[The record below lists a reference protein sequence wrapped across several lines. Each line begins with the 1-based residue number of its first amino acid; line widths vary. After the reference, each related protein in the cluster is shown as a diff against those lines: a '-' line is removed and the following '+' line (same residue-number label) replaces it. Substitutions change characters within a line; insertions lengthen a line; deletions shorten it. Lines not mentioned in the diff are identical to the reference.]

1 MNKEENKNKHSSLML
16 IVGIMLLLVLVV
28 AFSVGGVLAR
38 FTQTENRDGSG
49 GVAMAGVE
57 KLQLCEHE
65 TKLYTNKEDILR
77 EGKMYY
83 LDYTSKKVAGDEY
96 SHSYNKALPGVNV
109 PKDTF
114 IELKIKSEVSYE
126 LYLEVVEVIPNI
138 VLDGEE
144 TEDKAVAVTIDSDR
158 WTPTGKANEYKY
170 KEVFRAGNE
179 YDWFYDT
186 NIKDDSKQKV
196 IWILKDNEFEV
207 SEYYRGDS
215 FTITFKI
222 QLKQVY

>member
-1 MNKEENKNKHSSLML
+1 MNKKEIKSKSSSLML
-16 IVGIMLLLVLVV
+16 IVGIMLLLVLVI

-38 FTQTENRDGSG
+38 YSQTENGNGSA
-49 GVAMAGVE
+49 GVAMAGVD

-65 TKLYTNKEDILR
+65 TKLYTDKDDILR

-83 LDYTSKKVAGDEY
+83 YDRNSKKTAGDNY
-96 SHSYNKALPGVNV
+96 SYSYTKALPGVSI

-114 IELKIKSEVSYE
+114 VELKIKSEVSYE
-126 LYLEVVEVIPNI
+126 LYLEVVEDIPNI
-138 VLDGEE
+138 ELNGQK
-144 TEDKAVAVTIDSDR
+144 TENKAVTLTIDSDN

-170 KEVFRAGNE
+170 KKVFRAGTE
-179 YDWFYDT
+179 YDLSYDT
-186 NIKDDSKQKV
+186 SIKDDSKQNV
-196 IWILKDNEFEV
+196 IWILKDNELKV
-207 SEYYRGDS
+207 SEYYKGDK